1 MLKKPEVRLAVLG
14 LALLGSS
21 AAWYLIAPLFTGRQA
36 YSVFPTL
43 AVMVSPTARPAVE
56 TNLPTETP
64 VPMLATVLSIGVDTQ
79 LVASGE
85 FHNVAYSG
93 SGSAQIRQLESGE
106 LVLSLQDFEVEAG
119 PELRVFVTEL
129 EITDISTG
137 IDMENSLDLGWLEA
151 LNGDQIYELPEDV
164 DISRYQS
171 VVIWCGPQRIAY
183 IAATLEI
190 FED

>member
-1 MLKKPEVRLAVLG
+1 MLKRPEVRLAVLG

-21 AAWYLIAPLFTGRQA
+21 AAWYLIAPLFTSRQA

-43 AVMVSPTARPAVE
+43 AVMVSPTLRPAAA
-56 TNLPTETP
+56 TMPTETAIP
-64 VPMLATVLSIGVDTQ
+64 TAEVSTLVMGADTQ

-93 SGSAQIRQLESGE
+93 SGSAKIHQLESGRW
-106 LVLSLQDFEVEAG
+106 VLSLQDFEVEAG

-129 EITDISTG
+129 EVSDLAG
-137 IDMENSLDLGWLEA
+137 VRLENSLDLGSLEA
-151 LNGDQIYELPEDV
+151 LSGDQIYELPDDV

-171 VVIWCGPQRIAY
+171 VVIWCGPQRLAY
-183 IAATLEI
+183 IAASLEVS
-190 FED
+190 ED